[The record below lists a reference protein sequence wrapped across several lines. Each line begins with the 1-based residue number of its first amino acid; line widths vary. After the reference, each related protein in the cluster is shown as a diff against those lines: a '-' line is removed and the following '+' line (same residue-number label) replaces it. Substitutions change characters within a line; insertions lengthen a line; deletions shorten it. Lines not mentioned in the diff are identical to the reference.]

1 MSPDGSKVAYLE
13 HHRDWSW
20 ESYYWE
26 IATAALDGSRER
38 TLTNLDGDVG
48 SPSWSPDGR
57 RIAFVSRGMISTMSE
72 DGSDLES
79 IPGLGGQLHSGEVY
93 ETALPLVWSPDGRRI
108 AFLVDV
114 RLDRSLDPLVM
125 HTVGVD
131 GSDLKKVGVAS
142 YPAWSSDGAQMAFA
156 TPVLDGGKVLKLY
169 TADLNGSPPRAV
181 VTLPEGL
188 SLLSVVAWSP
198 DDSEILVGPFV
209 ARADGSVLRV
219 LPRPDTGSSLSSG
232 PKGDH
237 LPDQYSLTSWSPDG
251 SRIAIQTRKGSAYRS
266 KLYTVAR
273 DGSDS
278 KVLVIDRNGY
288 LSSARGRPLSEGQAA
303 ITIYPDGQGH

>member
-1 MSPDGSKVAYLE
+1 MGAMVRLMPTALRTCRRMGSKVAYLE

-131 GSDLKKVGVAS
+131 GSDLKKG
-142 YPAWSSDGAQMAFA
+142 WSS
-156 TPVLDGGKVLKLY
+156 KL
-169 TADLNGSPPRAV
+169 P
-181 VTLPEGL
+181 
-188 SLLSVVAWSP
+188 SL
-198 DDSEILVGPFV
+198 
-209 ARADGSVLRV
+209 VLRWRSDGICHAC
-219 LPRPDTGSSLSSG
+219 LGRGKG
-232 PKGDH
+232 PKAVHGR
-237 LPDQYSLTSWSPDG
+237 PQWFSP
-251 SRIAIQTRKGSAYRS
+251 
-266 KLYTVAR
+266 
-273 DGSDS
+273 
-278 KVLVIDRNGY
+278 
-288 LSSARGRPLSEGQAA
+288 ARGSHA
-303 ITIYPDGQGH
+303 T